1 MMPQCF
7 RLDRLAA
14 LSYLGLAVVACT
26 SAGVG
31 KVPPSVIPVD
41 VEPMTSD
48 QVRAIVA
55 ATVPSE
61 NQRLR
66 LKFKFRDKKGQVG
79 GSGGVSIAAPD
90 SLRLDMRGPLGMGK
104 GAAMV
109 VGDSAV
115 WISGADVI
123 ERIVPDY
130 RLFWGMLGVARQPPD
145 SAGLRGRVVADT
157 TSWEYGIG
165 ADTVEYQR
173 RGAASF
179 TTLVRRNGKVLGRAV
194 TQFVDGAPKSSQLLV
209 PGAPARLDITFT
221 EVTRPA
227 TLKPD
232 IWVRPEP

>member
-1 MMPQCF
+1 MPQRF
-7 RLDRLAA
+7 LLDRLGA
-14 LSYLGLAVVACT
+14 LSYLGLAAACA

-31 KVPPSVIPVD
+31 KVPPSVVPVD
-41 VEPMTSD
+41 LPAMD
-48 QVRAIVA
+48 
-55 ATVPSE
+55 ATRVQSLVQSTAPSE
-61 NQRLR
+61 SQRLR

-79 GSGGVSIAAPD
+79 GNGGVSIAAPD
-90 SLRLDMRGPLGMGK
+90 SLRVDMRGPLGLGK

-115 WISGADVI
+115 WVSGAEVI

-145 SAGLRGRVVADT
+145 TATLRGLVVADT
-157 TSWEYGIG
+157 SSWEYAAGV
-165 ADTVEYQR
+165 DTVEYVR
-173 RGAASF
+173 RGGESL
-179 TTLVRRNGKVLGRAV
+179 TTLVRRNGKVLGRAE
-194 TQFVDGAPKSSQLLV
+194 TRFTNGAPTSSQLLV

-232 IWVRPEP
+232 IWDRPAP

>member
-1 MMPQCF
+1 MPQHF
-7 RLDRLAA
+7 RLDRLTAV
-14 LSYLGLAVVACT
+14 SYLGLAAAACA

-41 VEPMTSD
+41 VQPMASE
-48 QVRAIVA
+48 QVKAMVA
-55 ATVPSE
+55 ATQPDE

-79 GSGGVSIAAPD
+79 GNGGVSIAVPD
-90 SLRLDMRGPLGMGK
+90 SLRLDMRGPLGLGK

-115 WISGADVI
+115 WLSGADVI

-145 SAGLRGRVVADT
+145 TASLRGSVVADT
-157 TSWEYGIG
+157 TSWEYAIG
-165 ADTVEYQR
+165 QDTVEYVR
-173 RGAASF
+173 RAGESL
-179 TTLVRRNGKVLGRAV
+179 TTLVRRGGKLVGRAE
-194 TQFVDGAPKSSQLLV
+194 TKFANGLPASSQLLV
-209 PGAPARLDITFT
+209 PGTPARLDITFT

-227 TLKPD
+227 TIKPD

>member
-1 MMPQCF
+1 MPQHF
-7 RLDRLAA
+7 RLDRLGA
-14 LSYLGLAVVACT
+14 LSYLGLAVAACA

-41 VEPMTSD
+41 VQPMASE

-55 ATVPSE
+55 ATTPDE
-61 NQRLR
+61 NQRFR

-79 GSGGVSIAAPD
+79 GNGGVSIATPD
-90 SLRLDMRGPLGMGK
+90 SLRLDMRGPLGLGK

-109 VGDSAV
+109 VGDSAIWV
-115 WISGADVI
+115 SGADVI

-130 RLFWGMLGVARQPPD
+130 RLFWGMLGVARRPPD
-145 SAGLRGRVVADT
+145 TAALRGSIVADT
-157 TSWEYGIG
+157 TSWEYAMGI
-165 ADTVEYQR
+165 DTVEYVR
-173 RGAASF
+173 RGGESL
-179 TTLVRRNGKVLGRAV
+179 TTLVRRNGNVLGRAE
-194 TQFVDGAPKSSQLLV
+194 TRFANGAPTSSQLLV